1 MGKTLNEIA
10 QELKASNKKS
20 QLIYA
25 FNGTGKTRLS
35 REFKELISPKSQED
49 DEHIG
54 NLEYKKILYY
64 SSFTEDLFY
73 WDNDLENDAQIKL
86 KIHPNSFTNWVFME
100 QGLELKV
107 TENFQR
113 YTNTRLTPN
122 FNQQYEIKDGNG
134 RRVVIP
140 AFSEVTF
147 SYETGDDTPKNHIK
161 ISKGEESNFIWSIFS
176 TLIEEV
182 IQIRNQVEHRQTNKF
197 DSIEYIF
204 IDDPVSSLDENHL
217 IELAVNL
224 AKLIKSSDFNNNKI
238 KFIITTHSSIFYNI
252 LYNELSL
259 TEGFLLEKYEDE
271 SFSLN
276 KKQGGSNSA
285 FSYHIHLKQTLETAI
300 SNNMIEKY
308 HFTLLRNL
316 YEKTASFLGYKNW
329 SDLLPDNDSRQNYY
343 SRIMNFS
350 SHSSLAN
357 ETSIYLTDAEKNIV
371 SYLLNDLTNR
381 YNFFKSE
388 EQ

>member
-10 QELKASNKKS
+10 QELKASDKKS

-35 REFKELISPKSQED
+35 REFKELISPKSQEG

-54 NLEYKKILYY
+54 DLEYKKILYY

-73 WDNDLENDAQIKL
+73 WDNDLESDSQIKL
-86 KIHPNSFTNWVFME
+86 KIHRNAFTNWVFIE

-107 TENFQR
+107 IENFQR

-329 SDLLPDNDSRQNYY
+329 SELLPDNDSRQSYY

-371 SYLLNDLTNR
+371 GYLLNDLTNR

-388 EQ
+388 E